1 MSAEDLKA
9 GIEELR
15 RALDA
20 ADAGLSTDEAS
31 KEGVRD
37 LSLAVNS
44 LRGGVW
50 EFLKATAAGDFQ
62 SLLSRMRVR
71 RAIESCEDVLSE
83 IYAETLSKNAPGLEL
98 FRVTLR
104 ELSEVGRS
112 AQQ

>member
-1 MSAEDLKA
+1 MSAEDLKT
-9 GIEELR
+9 GIDELR

-20 ADAGLSTDEAS
+20 ADADLSTDEAS

-71 RAIESCEDVLSE
+71 RAIENCEEILSE

-104 ELSEVGRS
+104 ELCEIGRS
-112 AQQ
+112 AKK